1 MERLRLAVVGTGD
14 VAHRDYLPEAHRLAD
29 AADVVA
35 VCGQSEARARSTAEE
50 YDIPRWYTDVGDLLR
65 LEPFDALINLT
76 SHEAH
81 FEVSLAA
88 LQAGKHLYTE
98 KPLALSVGRARA
110 LRDEAARRG
119 LVLVCAP
126 SVMVFP
132 QVTRARSMVASGA
145 IGTVFS
151 ARGRS
156 LAGVPPWPGF
166 MSDPSH
172 YFEADVGPLP
182 DLAVYPLH
190 ALTGILGPAHRV
202 MAMSRRTR
210 NEFLV
215 SDGPAAGKRVAVKAD
230 DDWHLLVDCGEALV
244 SIEANY
250 CALTALGPE
259 CELMG
264 DRGAVAFSLF
274 DGSAPISVAT
284 EDGNRLEEDVPH
296 ERVAGPDHILGVRHL
311 VDCVREQRYPLANAE
326 HAIHVLE
333 IVEAAR
339 RSAETGGAVEVLS
352 AFPVAP
358 LAEQVNA
365 HGR

>member
-1 MERLRLAVVGTGD
+1 MTRQRLRLAIVGPGD

-29 AADVVA
+29 SAEVVA
-35 VCGQSEARARSTAEE
+35 VCGPNEARARSTAEKF
-50 YDIPRWYTDVGDLLR
+50 DIPRWYTDVGELLR
-65 LEPFDALINLT
+65 CEPFDAMINLT
-76 SHEAH
+76 SHTAH
-81 FEVSLAA
+81 FDVSLAA

-110 LRDEAARRG
+110 LADEAARRG

-132 QVTRARSMVASGA
+132 QVRRARSMVASGM

-166 MSDPSH
+166 LSDPSH
-172 YFEADVGPLP
+172 YFETAVGPLP

-190 ALTGILGPAHRV
+190 ALTGILGPAHCV
-202 MAMSRRTR
+202 MAMSQRTR
-210 NEFLV
+210 SNFRV
-215 SDGPAAGKRVAVKAD
+215 SEGPLAGKQVEMKSD
-230 DDWHLLVDCGEALV
+230 DEWHLLVKCGRALASV
-244 SIEANY
+244 EANY

-264 DRGAVAFSLF
+264 DRGALAFSLF
-274 DGSAPISVAT
+274 DGSAPISVVT
-284 EDGNRLEEDVPH
+284 EGSGRREEDVPH
-296 ERVAGPDHILGVRHL
+296 QRVAGPDHILGVQHL
-311 VDCVREQRYPLANAE
+311 VDCVRERRHPVLSAE

-339 RSAETGGAVEVLS
+339 RSAETGRAVEVLS
-352 AFPVAP
+352 TFPMTP
-358 LAEQVNA
+358 LA
-365 HGR
+365 